1 MLFFIYFQVDD
12 NTYPNLMAIF
22 TGYSLEKADEICNSH
37 KYPLDNCT
45 TLFKLFNEQNL
56 ITAYSE
62 DECGM
67 STFTYLRKGFAQ
79 QPTDYYQ
86 RPLIMSME
94 DNLPVTKLSGL
105 KFCLGPKRT
114 GELVYGFGVEF
125 AERFLGKSIFGLF
138 WANSFSHNYWR
149 DPHTMDERMVEFFNE
164 MHEKDILENNV
175 VVLFSDHGARWG
187 FLRSEKDGY
196 NEERLPMFFLRLPKW
211 FQLKYP
217 EFVEA
222 LKINKHRLTSPYD
235 FHVTLKH
242 LAILAQGKDIVD
254 NSLGTPFSCPEC
266 QTLFKPVDKNRMCN
280 QAGIN
285 DHWCTCTPYRRLDS
299 HSAAMQNITK
309 LVIKEMNAYLNRL
322 GYGKKC
328 APLEFKGNE
337 EANLMLELHDVN
349 PKDKDMQTY
358 RMNFE
363 INPNEALFDA
373 TLIYNRQNNSIIID
387 VPEIS
392 RLNVYAEDAKC
403 ITDNNIVKKFCICYE
418 SIKKKSR

>member
-1 MLFFIYFQVDD
+1 MDD

-22 TGYSLEKADEICNSH
+22 TGYNLETADTICNSH
-37 KYPLDNCT
+37 KYALDNCT

-62 DECGM
+62 DETSM
-67 STFTYLRKGFAQ
+67 STFTYLRKGFSE

-94 DNLPVTKLSGL
+94 DNLEIKKLSGL
-105 KFCLGPKRT
+105 QFCLGRRRT
-114 GELVYGFGVEF
+114 ADYVYGFGVEF

-149 DPHTMDERMVEFFNE
+149 DPSTMDERMVEFFNE

-175 VVLFSDHGARWG
+175 VVLFSDHGQRWG

-196 NEERLPMFFLRLPKW
+196 NEERLPMFFLRLPQW

-217 EFVEA
+217 EFTNA

-235 FHVTLKH
+235 FHMTLKH
-242 LAILAQGKDIVD
+242 LALLSQNKDNVN
-254 NSLGTPFSCPEC
+254 NSLEVPLSCHEC
-266 QTLFKPVDKNRMCN
+266 HTLLEPVDENRSCK
-280 QAGIN
+280 QAGID
-285 DHWCTCTPYRRLDS
+285 DHWCTCTPYRRLNGD
-299 HSAAMQNITK
+299 SAAMQNITK
-309 LVIKEMNAYLNRL
+309 LVIEEINAYLNKL
-322 GYGKKC
+322 GYSEKC
-328 APLEFKGNE
+328 APLVFKSNN
-337 EANLMLELHDVN
+337 EANIKLELHEID
-349 PKDKDMQTY
+349 PKDKDVQTY

-363 INPNEALFDA
+363 TNPNEAQFDA
-373 TLIYNRQNNSIIID
+373 TLTYIRPNNSIIID

-392 RLNVYAEDAKC
+392 RLNVYASDAKC
-403 ITDNNIVKKFCICYE
+403 ITDNNIVKKFCICHE
-418 SIKKKSR
+418 SIKKNR